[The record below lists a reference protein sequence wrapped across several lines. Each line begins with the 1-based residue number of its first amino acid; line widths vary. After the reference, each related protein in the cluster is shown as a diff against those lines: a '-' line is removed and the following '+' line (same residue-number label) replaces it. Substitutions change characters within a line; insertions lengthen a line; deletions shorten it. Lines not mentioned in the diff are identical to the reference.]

1 MRLHSILKHALVA
14 SVAIFSLQSCD
25 NDDNDYDYSLLFP
38 NAFVTVKTDA
48 NDTFFLQ
55 LDDKTTLLP
64 VNVTKS
70 PFGEKEVRAL
80 VNYDETTDPA
90 EGFSKSV
97 HINWIDSIL
106 TKPIAQ
112 RFEDEEENDNVY
124 GTDPVEILNSW
135 MTVSEDGYLTLR
147 FSTTWGNTGTKH
159 FVNLVPTNN
168 PENKYELEFR
178 HNAYGDVNGHLADGL
193 VAFKLDQLP
202 DTNGETV
209 KLKLIWKSFSGEKS
223 YEFDYCTRQSTPAN
237 PDMTSVRA
245 KNLIN

>member
-38 NAFVTVKTDA
+38 NALVTVKTDA

-112 RFEDEEENDNVY
+112 RFL
-124 GTDPVEILNSW
+124 PV
-135 MTVSEDGYLTLR
+135 R
-147 FSTTWGNTGTKH
+147 
-159 FVNLVPTNN
+159 
-168 PENKYELEFR
+168 
-178 HNAYGDVNGHLADGL
+178 
-193 VAFKLDQLP
+193 
-202 DTNGETV
+202 
-209 KLKLIWKSFSGEKS
+209 
-223 YEFDYCTRQSTPAN
+223 
-237 PDMTSVRA
+237 
-245 KNLIN
+245 